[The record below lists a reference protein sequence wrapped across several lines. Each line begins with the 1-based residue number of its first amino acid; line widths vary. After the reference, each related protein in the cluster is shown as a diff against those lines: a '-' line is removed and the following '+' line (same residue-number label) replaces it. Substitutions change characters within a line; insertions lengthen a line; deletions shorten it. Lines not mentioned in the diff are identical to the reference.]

1 MYKLTFEKIVFSI
14 LLKKPIFINLV
25 SFLILHKTILLKQN
39 LTTIAFYNVE
49 NFYSKSSDESF
60 LPSNFIKWK
69 DNRYDTKVNKIA
81 FCISKIGKLETNELP
96 YLVGLAEVENEE
108 VLQDLIQNDFL
119 KDGDYKTLLYE
130 SLDERKINVGLIYR
144 QQFFE
149 VLESEPIRFIFKDQ
163 YETKSYTRDILYVK
177 GNLVGEIVHL
187 FIVHLPSKIDK
198 EINQLKRQHIFKTI
212 RKRINDLLTENYS
225 EKIVVMGDFNDS
237 PTNSDLIDEL
247 DTRSKQEEI
256 NRNELFNPMVSLQ
269 SYKRGSMIFK
279 KQWMLFDQQ
288 LFSKGFFT
296 SHTNLEYIKTDI
308 FDADFLKNTGG
319 KSTGLP
325 FRTFVG
331 GKYFGGYSDH
341 FPVYTILKY

>member
-1 MYKLTFEKIVFSI
+1 MQDFYKPTFF
-14 LLKKPIFINLV
+14 LNLA
-25 SFLILHKTILLKQN
+25 KTILLKQN
-39 LTTIAFYNVE
+39 FATIAFYNVE

-69 DNRYDTKVNKIA
+69 DNRYETKLNKIA
-81 FCISKIGKLETNELP
+81 FCISKIGRVETNELP
-96 YLVGLAEVENEE
+96 FLVGLAEVENDD
-108 VLQDLIQNDFL
+108 VLQDLTHNDFL
-119 KDGDYKTLLYE
+119 KEGNYKTLLYE

-149 VLESEPIRFIFKDQ
+149 VLESEPIRFVFKDQ
-163 YETKSYTRDILYVK
+163 FDNKSYTRDILYVK
-177 GNLVGEIVHL
+177 GKLMKETVHL

-225 EKIVVMGDFNDS
+225 AKIVVMGDFNDA

-288 LFSKGFFT
+288 IFSKGFFT
-296 SHTNLEYIKTDI
+296 CQSNLEYIKTDI

-319 KSTGLP
+319 KSIGSP
-325 FRTFVG
+325 FRTFLG
-331 GKYFGGYSDH
+331 RKYFGGYSDH

>member
-1 MYKLTFEKIVFSI
+1 MQHFYKPTFF
-14 LLKKPIFINLV
+14 LNLA
-25 SFLILHKTILLKQN
+25 KTILLKQN
-39 LTTIAFYNVE
+39 FATIAFYNVE

-69 DNRYDTKVNKIA
+69 DNRYETKLNKMA
-81 FCISKIGKLETNELP
+81 FCISKIGRVETNELP
-96 YLVGLAEVENEE
+96 FLVGLAEVENDE
-108 VLQDLIQNDFL
+108 VLQDLTHNDFL
-119 KDGDYKTLLYE
+119 KEGNYKTILYE

-149 VLESEPIRFIFKDQ
+149 VLESEPIRFVFKDQ
-163 YETKSYTRDILYVK
+163 FDNKSYTRDVLYVK
-177 GNLVGEIVHL
+177 GKLMKETVHL

-212 RKRINDLLTENYS
+212 RKRINDLLIENPL
-225 EKIVVMGDFNDS
+225 EKIIVMGDFNDS
-237 PTNSDLIDEL
+237 PTNPDLIDEL
-247 DTRSKQEEI
+247 NTRAKQDEV
-256 NRNELFNPMVSLQ
+256 NRSELFNPMVGLQ

-288 LFSKGFFT
+288 LFSKGFLT
-296 SHTNLEYIKTDI
+296 SQSNLEYIKTAI
-308 FDADFLKNTGG
+308 FDANFLKNSGG
-319 KSTGLP
+319 KSSGLP

>member
-1 MYKLTFEKIVFSI
+1 M
-14 LLKKPIFINLV
+14 
-25 SFLILHKTILLKQN
+25 KQN
-39 LTTIAFYNVE
+39 FATIAFYNVE

-69 DNRYDTKVNKIA
+69 DNRYETKLNKIA
-81 FCISKIGKLETNELP
+81 FCISKIGRVETNELP
-96 YLVGLAEVENEE
+96 FLVGLAEVENDD
-108 VLQDLIQNDFL
+108 VLQDLTHNDFL
-119 KDGDYKTLLYE
+119 KEGNYKTLLYE

-149 VLESEPIRFIFKDQ
+149 VLESEPIRFVFKDQ
-163 YETKSYTRDILYVK
+163 FDNKSYTRDILYVK
-177 GNLVGEIVHL
+177 GKLMKETVHL

-212 RKRINDLLTENYS
+212 RKRINDLLIENHL
-225 EKIVVMGDFNDS
+225 EKIIVMGDFNDS
-237 PTNSDLIDEL
+237 PTNPDLIDEL
-247 DTRSKQEEI
+247 NTRAKQDEV
-256 NRNELFNPMVSLQ
+256 NRSELFNPMVGLQ
-269 SYKRGSMIFK
+269 SYKRGSMVFK

-288 LFSKGFFT
+288 LFSKGFLT
-296 SHTNLEYIKTDI
+296 SQSNLEYIKTAI
-308 FDADFLKNTGG
+308 FDANFLKNSGG
-319 KSTGLP
+319 KSSGLP

>member
-1 MYKLTFEKIVFSI
+1 MYKFTFEKIVFLI

-39 LTTIAFYNVE
+39 LAIIAFYNVE

-69 DNRYDTKVNKIA
+69 DNRYDTKVKKIA

-96 YLVGLAEVENEE
+96 CLVGLAEVENEE

-163 YETKSYTRDILYVK
+163 YDTKSYTRDILYVK

-198 EINQLKRQHIFKTI
+198 EINQLKRQHIFKTV

-247 DTRSKQEEI
+247 DTRSKKEEI

-296 SHTNLEYIKTDI
+296 SQSNLEYIKTDI

>member
-1 MYKLTFEKIVFSI
+1 MDSKLS
-14 LLKKPIFINLV
+14 
-25 SFLILHKTILLKQN
+25 
-39 LTTIAFYNVE
+39 TIAFYNTE
-49 NFYSKSSDESF
+49 NFYSKSSEESF
-60 LPSNFIKWK
+60 LPSNYIKWK
-69 DNRYDTKVNKIA
+69 DNRYDIKVNKIA
-81 FCISKIGKLETNELP
+81 FCISKIGRVETNELP
-96 YLVGLAEVENEE
+96 FLVGLAEVENDE
-108 VLQDLIQNDFL
+108 VLQDLVQNDFL
-119 KDGDYKTLLYE
+119 KDGNYKTLLYE

-149 VLESEPIRFIFKDQ
+149 VLESEPIRFVFKDQ
-163 YETKSYTRDILYVK
+163 FDNKSYTRDILYVK

-212 RKRINDLLTENYS
+212 RKKINDLLTENSS
-225 EKIVVMGDFNDS
+225 EKILVMGDFNDS
-237 PTNSDLIDEL
+237 PTNSDLITELNTRAKQDEI
-247 DTRSKQEEI
+247 S
-256 NRNELFNPMVSLQ
+256 RNELFNPMVGLQ

-279 KQWMLFDQQ
+279 NQWMLFDQQ
-288 LFSKGFFT
+288 LFSKGFLT
-296 SHTNLEYIKTDI
+296 SQSNLEYIKTDI
-308 FDADFLKNTGG
+308 FDATFLKNSGG

>member
-1 MYKLTFEKIVFSI
+1 M
-14 LLKKPIFINLV
+14 
-25 SFLILHKTILLKQN
+25 KQN
-39 LTTIAFYNVE
+39 FATIAFYNTE
-49 NFYSKSSDESF
+49 NFYSKSSEESF

-96 YLVGLAEVENEE
+96 YLVGLAEIENDE
-108 VLQDLIQNDFL
+108 VLQDLVQNDFL
-119 KDGDYKTLLYE
+119 KEGAYKTLLFE

-144 QQFFE
+144 EQFFE
-149 VLESEPIRFIFKDQ
+149 VTESEPIRFVFKDQ
-163 YETKSYTRDILYVK
+163 FDNKSYTRDILYVK

-212 RKRINDLLTENYS
+212 RKRINDLLTENFS
-225 EKIVVMGDFNDS
+225 EKIIVMGDFNDS
-237 PTNSDLIDEL
+237 PTNPDLINEL
-247 DTRSKQEEI
+247 NTRAKQEEI

-269 SYKRGSMIFK
+269 SYQRGSMIFK

-288 LFSKGFFT
+288 LFSKGFLT
-296 SHTNLEYIKTDI
+296 SQSNLEYIKTDI
-308 FDADFLKNTGG
+308 FDVNFLKNTGG

>member
-1 MYKLTFEKIVFSI
+1 MDSKLS
-14 LLKKPIFINLV
+14 
-25 SFLILHKTILLKQN
+25 
-39 LTTIAFYNVE
+39 TIAFYNTE
-49 NFYSKSSDESF
+49 NFYSKSSEESF
-60 LPSNFIKWK
+60 LPSNYIKWK
-69 DNRYDTKVNKIA
+69 DNRYDIKVNKIA
-81 FCISKIGKLETNELP
+81 FCISKIGRVETNELP
-96 YLVGLAEVENEE
+96 FLVGLAEVENDE
-108 VLQDLIQNDFL
+108 VLQDLVQNDFL
-119 KDGDYKTLLYE
+119 KEGNYKTLLYE

-149 VLESEPIRFIFKDQ
+149 VLESEPIRFVFKDQ
-163 YETKSYTRDILYVK
+163 FDNKSYTRDILYVK

-212 RKRINDLLTENYS
+212 RKRINDLLTENSS
-225 EKIVVMGDFNDS
+225 EKILVMGDFNDS
-237 PTNSDLIDEL
+237 PTNSDLITELNTRAKQDEI
-247 DTRSKQEEI
+247 S
-256 NRNELFNPMVSLQ
+256 RNELFNPMVGLQ

-279 KQWMLFDQQ
+279 NQWMLFDQQ
-288 LFSKGFFT
+288 LFSKGFLT
-296 SHTNLEYIKTDI
+296 SQSNLEYIKTDI
-308 FDADFLKNTGG
+308 FDATFLKNSGG

>member
-1 MYKLTFEKIVFSI
+1 M
-14 LLKKPIFINLV
+14 
-25 SFLILHKTILLKQN
+25 KQN
-39 LTTIAFYNVE
+39 FATIAFYNVE
-49 NFYSKSSDESF
+49 NFYSKSSEESF
-60 LPSNFIKWK
+60 LPGNFIKWK

-81 FCISKIGKLETNELP
+81 FCISKIGKFETNELP
-96 YLVGLAEVENEE
+96 YLVGLSEIENDE
-108 VLQDLIQNDFL
+108 VLQDLVKNDFL
-119 KDGDYKTLLYE
+119 KDGAYKTLMYE

-144 QQFFE
+144 EQYFE
-149 VLESEPIRFIFKDQ
+149 VLKSEPIRFVFKDQ
-163 YETKSYTRDILYVK
+163 FDNKSYTRDILYVK
-177 GNLVGEIVHL
+177 GNLVGEVIHL

-198 EINQLKRQHIFKTI
+198 EINQFKRQHMFKTI

-237 PTNSDLIDEL
+237 PTNVDLITEL
-247 DTRSKQEEI
+247 ETRAKQEEI
-256 NRNELFNPMVSLQ
+256 NGKELFNPMVRIQ
-269 SYKRGSMIFK
+269 SYDKGSMIFK

-288 LFSKGFFT
+288 LFSKSFLN
-296 SHTNLEYIKTDI
+296 SSSNLEYIKTAI

>member
-1 MYKLTFEKIVFSI
+1 MQDFYKPTFF
-14 LLKKPIFINLV
+14 LNLA
-25 SFLILHKTILLKQN
+25 KTILLKQN
-39 LTTIAFYNVE
+39 FATIAFYNVE

-69 DNRYDTKVNKIA
+69 DNRYETKLNKIA
-81 FCISKIGKLETNELP
+81 FCISKIGRVETNELP
-96 YLVGLAEVENEE
+96 FLVGLAEVENDD
-108 VLQDLIQNDFL
+108 VLQDLTHNDFL
-119 KDGDYKTLLYE
+119 KEGNYKTLLYE

-149 VLESEPIRFIFKDQ
+149 VLESEPIRFVFKDQ
-163 YETKSYTRDILYVK
+163 FDNKSYTRDILYVK
-177 GNLVGEIVHL
+177 GILMKETVHL

-212 RKRINDLLTENYS
+212 RKRINDLLIENPL
-225 EKIVVMGDFNDS
+225 EKIIVMGDFNDS
-237 PTNSDLIDEL
+237 PTNPDLIDEL
-247 DTRSKQEEI
+247 NTRAKQDEV
-256 NRNELFNPMVSLQ
+256 NRSELFNPMVGLQ
-269 SYKRGSMIFK
+269 SYKRGSMVFK

-288 LFSKGFFT
+288 LFSKGFLT
-296 SHTNLEYIKTDI
+296 SQSNLEYIKTAI
-308 FDADFLKNTGG
+308 FDANFLKNSGG
-319 KSTGLP
+319 KSSGLP

>member
-1 MYKLTFEKIVFSI
+1 MQDFYKPTFF
-14 LLKKPIFINLV
+14 LNLA
-25 SFLILHKTILLKQN
+25 KTILLKQN
-39 LTTIAFYNVE
+39 FATIAFYNVE

-69 DNRYDTKVNKIA
+69 DNRYETKLNKIA
-81 FCISKIGKLETNELP
+81 FCISKIGRVETNELP
-96 YLVGLAEVENEE
+96 FLVGLAEVENDD
-108 VLQDLIQNDFL
+108 VLQDLTHNDFL
-119 KDGDYKTLLYE
+119 KEGNYKTLLYE

-149 VLESEPIRFIFKDQ
+149 VLESEPIRFVFKDQ
-163 YETKSYTRDILYVK
+163 FDNKSYTRDILYVK
-177 GNLVGEIVHL
+177 GILMKETVHL

-212 RKRINDLLTENYS
+212 RKRINDLLIENPL
-225 EKIVVMGDFNDS
+225 EKIIVMGDFNDS
-237 PTNSDLIDEL
+237 PTNPDLIDEL
-247 DTRSKQEEI
+247 NTRAKQDEV
-256 NRNELFNPMVSLQ
+256 NRSELFNPMVGLQ

-288 LFSKGFFT
+288 LFSKGFLT
-296 SHTNLEYIKTDI
+296 SQSNLEYIKTAI
-308 FDADFLKNTGG
+308 FDANFLKNSGG
-319 KSTGLP
+319 KSSGLP

>member
-1 MYKLTFEKIVFSI
+1 MQDFYKPTFF
-14 LLKKPIFINLV
+14 LNLA
-25 SFLILHKTILLKQN
+25 KTILLKQN
-39 LTTIAFYNVE
+39 FATIAFYNVE

-69 DNRYDTKVNKIA
+69 DNRYETKLNKIA
-81 FCISKIGKLETNELP
+81 FCISKIGRVETNELP
-96 YLVGLAEVENEE
+96 FLVGLAEVENDE
-108 VLQDLIQNDFL
+108 VLQDLTHNDFL
-119 KDGDYKTLLYE
+119 KEGNYKTLLYE

-149 VLESEPIRFIFKDQ
+149 VLESEPIRFVFKDQ
-163 YETKSYTRDILYVK
+163 FDNKSYTRDILYVK
-177 GNLVGEIVHL
+177 GILMKETVHL

-212 RKRINDLLTENYS
+212 RKRINDLLIENPL
-225 EKIVVMGDFNDS
+225 EKIIVMGDFNDS
-237 PTNSDLIDEL
+237 PTNPDLIDEL
-247 DTRSKQEEI
+247 NTRAKQDEV
-256 NRNELFNPMVSLQ
+256 NRSELFNPMVGLQ

-288 LFSKGFFT
+288 LFSKGFLT
-296 SHTNLEYIKTDI
+296 SQSNLEYIKTAI
-308 FDADFLKNTGG
+308 FDANFLKNSGG
-319 KSTGLP
+319 KSSGLP